1 MELRA
6 AAPLLLLLCLPA
18 LLPACSR
25 ESEPLAESPA
35 GAPAGIIQELAADA
49 SITTD
54 VNARSPAFVR
64 TGWDDRIVR
73 TQDYLGEKVILLD
86 FWSVFC
92 QSCIEEIPFLIE
104 LHERYSGQGLEVISV
119 NTDFFPKARIAS
131 FMKKVGM
138 DLPFTLIHDRDQSL
152 SKLFS
157 VDALPVG
164 ILIDSSGW
172 IRMVHL
178 GYRPEDEKKIEARVQ
193 KACRRI
199 NDAVVTLQPV
209 EGKTAFSLDGKSDIL
224 QPGTAVPDFQVRN
237 SDGEIVS
244 FSRERQGDPALV
256 FMWSLF
262 CQPCRE
268 EIPELLSLAGRFGR
282 RGLRTFAVNVDSEKL
297 FEPALRFSR
306 KEARGLDHYFD
317 SAGESAR
324 GGAAAALGVSHTPS
338 IFLVD
343 SNGTVA
349 FSAAG
354 KISAELIAAKMEELV
369 TP

>member
-1 MELRA
+1 MI
-6 AAPLLLLLCLPA
+6 CLTA

-25 ESEPLAESPA
+25 EAESPA
-35 GAPAGIIQELAADA
+35 EAPAGIIRELAADA

-64 TGWDDRIVR
+64 TGWDGSIVR
-73 TQDYLGEKVILLD
+73 TQDYIGEKVVLLD

-104 LHERYSGQGLEVISV
+104 LHERYSDKGLEVISV
-119 NTDFFPKARIAS
+119 NTDFFPKIRVES

-157 VDALPVG
+157 VDALPVNV
-164 ILIDSSGW
+164 LIDSSGW

-178 GYRPEDEKKIEARVQ
+178 GYRPEDEKKIEKRVQ

-199 NDAVVTLQPV
+199 SETVVTLQPV
-209 EGKTAFSLDGKSDIL
+209 EGKTAFSLPDRKSGIL
-224 QPGTAVPDFQVRN
+224 QPGTEVPDFQVRN
-237 SDGEIVS
+237 GDGDTVS
-244 FSRERQGDPALV
+244 FSQERREDPALV

-268 EIPELLSLAGRFGR
+268 EIPELLALADRYADQRFR
-282 RGLRTFAVNVDSEKL
+282 IFAVNVDSEKL
-297 FEPALRFSR
+297 FEAARRFSK
-306 KEARGLDHYFD
+306 KEGRGLNHYFD
-317 SAGESAR
+317 LPGENAR

-338 IFLVD
+338 LHMLSVFVEICNSD
-343 SNGTVA
+343 NYQKREYKY
-349 FSAAG
+349 
-354 KISAELIAAKMEELV
+354 KIIDK
-369 TP
+369 